1 MLFGVLIAV
10 CSGLF
15 IISSVI
21 AHIADKHKR
30 VAIPGKPPHREPLAG
45 LVTYDVFHRHMD
57 GLLREPSPVLT
68 ALIDCNET
76 NMLEQSQP
84 DPERA
89 RLPNQIAGL
98 LSVSFSDKAVITR
111 YGDGRLAVVFGRGGA
126 AELESVRRFIESEIS
141 KLTGLQ
147 LSYGFSSSPDDG
159 TTREQLLA
167 KAEKNMIAMKQD
179 IWLKREVI
187 IARSERLRIVGEL
200 ASGMAHEIRNPLT
213 TIKGFLQIS
222 RSNGYNIEPWYNMI
236 MEEID
241 RMSELTAEFLRFSKP
256 SATHFVLQPVHTCI
270 QRVISLTESET
281 TRLGHRLVYEASH
294 PSIQIWM
301 DPDKL
306 VQLLLNL
313 IKNAIEAMH
322 EQGQVTIALMQSGT
336 FAVVEVKDTGTGIA
350 PDELDQ
356 IFQPFYT
363 SKDTGTGLGLSICHK
378 IVQDHGGLIEVESE
392 LGKGTTFRISLPLPG
407 VPEANRTADRS
418 EADL

>member
-1 MLFGVLIAV
+1 MLVGVLIAV

-15 IISSVI
+15 MISSVI
-21 AHIADKHKR
+21 AHIADKQKR
-30 VAIPGKPPHREPLAG
+30 VVIPRKPVIRAPLTG

-68 ALIDCNET
+68 ALIDCYET
-76 NMLEQSQP
+76 DMLQQSHP
-84 DPERA
+84 DPDKA
-89 RLPNQIAGL
+89 KLSAQIADL
-98 LSVSFSDKAVITR
+98 LSVSFSDNAVITR
-111 YGDGRLAVVFGRGGA
+111 YGDGRLAVVFGGGGA
-126 AELESVRRFIESEIS
+126 AKLESVRRFIESEIS

-147 LSYGFSSSPDDG
+147 LSYGFSLSPVDG
-159 TTREQLLA
+159 TTPEQLLG

-222 RSNGYNIEPWYNMI
+222 RTNGYNIEPWYNMI

-256 SATHFVLQPVHTCI
+256 SATHFELQPVHTCI

-294 PSIQIWM
+294 PSIEIMM

-313 IKNAIEAMH
+313 IKNAIESMH
-322 EQGQVTIALMQSGT
+322 EQGQVTIGLTQSGG
-336 FAVVEVKDTGTGIA
+336 FAVIEVKDTGTGIA

-363 SKDTGTGLGLSICHK
+363 SKETGTGLGLSICHK

-392 LGKGTTFRISLPLPG
+392 LRKGTTFRISLPLPNAADG
-407 VPEANRTADRS
+407 NRMTAPQ
-418 EADL
+418 